1 MIKDATRNQKACWV
15 LFVLYLIGLTYFTFF
30 AEALGRGT
38 LADGDAAARFNL
50 MPFREIRRFWVYRE
64 QLGMLA
70 VLLNLVGNVV
80 AFMPCGF
87 LLPAISR
94 RSRRFAGAV
103 SVGFFISFL
112 IECTQ
117 LVFRVGSFDVDDII
131 LNTLGV
137 ALGFALNRFV
147 QRRRIAR
154 RREAERRRVHI
165 RRVEPGPRDD
175 GWKADGDD
183 AGTGR
188 K

>member
-1 MIKDATRNQKACWV
+1 MIKNTTRNQKACWI

-38 LADGDAAARFNL
+38 PGDADAVARFNL
-50 MPFREIRRFWVYRE
+50 IPFREIRRFWIYRE
-64 QLGMLA
+64 KLGAAA
-70 VLLNLVGNVV
+70 VFLNLAGNVF

-94 RSRRFAGAV
+94 RSRRFAGSV
-103 SVGFFISFL
+103 IVGFFISFL

-117 LVFRVGSFDVDDII
+117 LVFRVGSFDVDDMI

-137 ALGFALNRFV
+137 ALGYILNRAV

-154 RREAERRRVHI
+154 KKEQERRKVHI
-165 RRVEPGPRDD
+165 RRIEP
-175 GWKADGDD
+175 
-183 AGTGR
+183 
-188 K
+188 